1 MNKKLL
7 IMGLAAAA
15 IMAACEKTPTTG
27 FPPDSTVD
35 LSKLTADACPNGEFI
50 VQDGMVLTDTLDGL
64 QQNVKIIIAEGAT
77 VTLSNA
83 AILAEDTGLYN
94 TRWAGINCAGDATIV
109 LDGEN
114 AVSSFNRC
122 FPAIAGGPEGT
133 TLTIRGE
140 GSLTATAFSVG
151 IGSSFYESCGNIR
164 IEGGT
169 ITTVVDQGGG
179 AGIGSDVNFSCGD
192 ITICG
197 TAVVTATGSWD
208 GAGIG
213 SGEGGSRCGD
223 IAISGNAVVTATGGL
238 NGGGAGIGCGN
249 GGDCGNITI
258 SGGTV
263 WARGIGTAAG
273 IGCGSGEGLCGDIS
287 IMCGDDFVSVTAIRG
302 NGAKRSIG
310 ITEDVNGSNNS
321 GAMCGRITFD
331 GIEVFNGLEY
341 MVFKVPEDW
350 NYGDLIF
357 KKSTTTFSEEEDDEG
372 EESPYTDNTWT
383 LTVRID

>member
-1 MNKKLL
+1 
-7 IMGLAAAA
+7 MGLAAAA
-15 IMAACEKTPTTG
+15 ILTACEKTPTTG
-27 FPPDSTVD
+27 FPPESTVD
-35 LSKLTADACPNGEFI
+35 LSKLTADACQNGEFI
-50 VQDGMVLTDTLDGL
+50 VQDGMTLTDTLDGL
-64 QQNVKIIIAEGAT
+64 QQKVKIIIAEGAT
-77 VTLSNA
+77 VTLSNV
-83 AILAEDTGLYN
+83 AILAEDTGAQN
-94 TRWAGINCAGDATIV
+94 TMWAGINCAGDATII
-109 LDGEN
+109 LDDDN
-114 AVSSFNRC
+114 AVHTFNRSY
-122 FPAIAGGPEGT
+122 PAIMGGPEGT

-140 GSLTATAFSVG
+140 GSLTATAYSVG
-151 IGSSFYESCGNIR
+151 IGSPYEEPCGNIR

-169 ITTVVDQGGG
+169 ITTVVGECGG
-179 AGIGSDVNFSCGD
+179 AGIGSDAGSSCGD

-197 TAVVTATGSWD
+197 TAVVTATGSYD

-213 SGEGGSRCGD
+213 SGGGGKCGD
-223 IAISGNAVVTATGGL
+223 ITISGNAVVTATGGIE
-238 NGGGAGIGCGN
+238 GGGAGIGCGN

-310 ITEDVNGSNNS
+310 IPEEVNGTLSH
-321 GAMCGRITFD
+321 GVMCGRITFD

-372 EESPYTDNTWT
+372 EESPCTDNTWT
-383 LTVRID
+383 LTVRIE